1 MHIYLKSYII
11 MNTFLKYLGVIFV
24 LLGVCCLGVYE
35 VVPENMLLAGALLL
49 EFIGILTFILINRFA
64 D

>member
-1 MHIYLKSYII
+1 
-11 MNTFLKYLGVIFV
+11 MNNFLKYLGVIFV

-35 VVPENMLLAGALLL
+35 VLPENLLLAGALVL
-49 EFIGILTFILINRFA
+49 ELIGILSFILINRKL

>member
-1 MHIYLKSYII
+1 
-11 MNTFLKYLGVIFV
+11 MNNFLKYLGVIIM

-35 VVPENMLLAGALLL
+35 VIPSNWLLL
-49 EFIGILTFILINRFA
+49 GAMVLEFAGILCFILINRFA

>member
-1 MHIYLKSYII
+1 

-35 VVPENMLLAGALLL
+35 VVPENMLLAGSLLL
-49 EFIGILTFILINRFA
+49 ELIGILTFIFINRFA

>member
-1 MHIYLKSYII
+1 MNYLK
-11 MNTFLKYLGVIFV
+11 KYLGVILV

-35 VVPENMLLAGALLL
+35 AVPANGLLVGALVL
-49 EFIGILTFILINRFA
+49 ELIGILTFILINRFA

>member
-1 MHIYLKSYII
+1 

-35 VVPENMLLAGALLL
+35 VIPSNLILAGSLVL
-49 EFIGILTFILINRFA
+49 EFIGIITFILVNRFA